1 MTDLEKVWNYCEQRK
16 NDCDKNVEEIGIDN
30 MLTPPWQ
37 TNMGMSNAYWSVQ
50 KVIEDIWEEN
60 EQIAEWLEDYKHIK
74 QWKSDVMDDFCRYDA
89 SSCEELIAN
98 ARNKAIDDF
107 ASKLI
112 MHFADWEL
120 SNAPFNDDE
129 TDGIGEIICETIEN
143 AIGGVEEIA
152 EQLKAGERE

>member
-1 MTDLEKVWNYCEQRK
+1 MTIDEAIKEMDLSIPQHFTKEQSVWIKAYCIKR
-16 NDCDKNVEEIGIDN
+16 N
-30 MLTPPWQ
+30 
-37 TNMGMSNAYWSVQ
+37 
-50 KVIEDIWEEN
+50 IEF
-60 EQIAEWLEDYKHIK
+60 Y
-74 QWKSDVMDDFCRYDA
+74 
-89 SSCEELIAN
+89 
-98 ARNKAIDDF
+98 NKAIDDF

-152 EQLKAGERE
+152 EQLKAGGRE